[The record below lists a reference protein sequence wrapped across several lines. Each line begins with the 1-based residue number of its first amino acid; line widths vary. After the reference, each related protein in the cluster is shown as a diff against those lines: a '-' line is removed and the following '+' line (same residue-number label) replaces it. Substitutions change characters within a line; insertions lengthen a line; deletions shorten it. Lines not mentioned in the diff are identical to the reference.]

1 MNYNHLYYF
10 YVAAKSGGITAAAEH
25 LHISQPSLSSQLKVL
40 EESLDIKLFEKVGR
54 KNQLTPT
61 GEIIYGYCRQMF
73 ELAEKMSVV
82 VTKNTPTEKRKIQ
95 IGVSPEVEKE
105 FVTEV
110 VTRFMNRFSPG
121 ERPQVN
127 LVTGSLHQ
135 LTDHIQF
142 KEVDTIITAQNV
154 EESDVL
160 SLEKIDVPVV
170 LVCSSKWNN
179 PKFSNTTDN
188 KKAIEELKNCND
200 IQWVLPS
207 NHFQLRSQIDKFFDE
222 NGIDKRIVFESDSF
236 AALVRSVHNELGFS
250 FIPLLHV
257 AGEIKANYLK
267 RIGAPAGF
275 WKYQIMLGSH
285 TQNKNDELVKA
296 FTQSFKELC
305 EQANPSYIDV
315 KHTEVKTFGE
325 PVQIYS

>member
-40 EESLDIKLFEKVGR
+40 EEALDIKLFEKVGR

-61 GEIIYGYCRQMF
+61 GEVIYGYCRQMF

-82 VTKNTPTEKRKIQ
+82 VTKNTPTQKRKIQ

-110 VTRFMNRFSPG
+110 VTRFMNRFTPG
-121 ERPQVN
+121 QRPQVN
-127 LVTGSLHQ
+127 LVTGALGQ
-135 LTDHIQF
+135 LTDHLHF
-142 KEVDTIITAQNV
+142 KEVDTIITAQTIQ
-154 EESDVL
+154 ESEFL
-160 SLEKIDVPVV
+160 SLEQINVPVI
-170 LVCSSKWNN
+170 LCCSSKWSN

-188 KKAIEELKNCND
+188 EKAIEELKNCEE

-207 NHFQLRSQIDKFFDE
+207 NHFQLRAQIDNFFEE
-222 NGIDKRIVFESDSF
+222 NSIPKRIVFESDSF
-236 AALVRSVHNELGFS
+236 SALVRSVHNELGFS
-250 FIPLLHV
+250 FLPLLHV
-257 AGEIKANYLK
+257 ANEIKASYLK
-267 RIGAPAGF
+267 RIGSPAGY
-275 WKYQIMLGSH
+275 WKYQLMLGCH
-285 TQNKNDELVKA
+285 VQNKNDELVKA
-296 FTQSFKELC
+296 FTQSFRELC
-305 EQANPSYIDV
+305 ETINPPQMEIR
-315 KHTEVKTFGE
+315 KTNE